1 MPNIKL
7 SQTYPEEQHSAS
19 FFKMKRK
26 RIKNKTIPLMVL
38 YCNTLK
44 TCGVTSIIALISQNS

>member
-19 FFKMKRK
+19 FFKMKRN
-26 RIKNKTIPLMVL
+26 KNKTIPLMVL
-38 YCNTLK
+38 FCNTLT
-44 TCGVTSIIALISQNS
+44 TCGGTSIVALIPQNS

>member
-19 FFKMKRK
+19 FFKVKRK
-26 RIKNKTIPLMVL
+26 RNKNKTIPLMVL
-38 YCNTLK
+38 FGNTLT
-44 TCGVTSIIALISQNS
+44 TCGGTSIVAFI

>member
-26 RIKNKTIPLMVL
+26 KNKNKTMPLL
-38 YCNTLK
+38 FCNTLK
-44 TCGVTSIIALISQNS
+44 TCGVTSIVALIPQNS

>member
-1 MPNIKL
+1 MPNINL

-26 RIKNKTIPLMVL
+26 RNKNKTIPLMVL
-38 YCNTLK
+38 FCNTLK
-44 TCGVTSIIALISQNS
+44 TCGVTSIVALIPQNS